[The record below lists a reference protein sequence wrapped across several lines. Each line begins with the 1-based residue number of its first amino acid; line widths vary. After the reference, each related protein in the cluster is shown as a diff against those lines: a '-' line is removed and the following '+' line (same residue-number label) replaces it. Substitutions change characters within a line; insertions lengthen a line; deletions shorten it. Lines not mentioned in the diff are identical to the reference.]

1 MYGQH
6 APTLPQLSFVAISSL
21 NLISKPKKLIVP
33 KLKLASNIIQFSKGG
48 IMIYSK
54 YREANVRIE
63 LIQLEK
69 RFVLSQSTAPIWD
82 IGGFLVSC

>member
-1 MYGQH
+1 
-6 APTLPQLSFVAISSL
+6 
-21 NLISKPKKLIVP
+21 
-33 KLKLASNIIQFSKGG
+33 
-48 IMIYSK
+48 MIYSK